1 MSSKKGIRFTI
12 IIGCFCFGFHYFIQ
26 AQTTTYTQFSNEID
40 LVRAINDRW
49 AAEIDLAGNFSNT
62 PSESRVLKTN
72 TQRSAVAWVHYFLS
86 ARWKFST
93 CLGYYRNKDV
103 PDIGQYEAPEW
114 RYALQGTYYFH
125 KTTYSLNTDMR
136 AELRFIKNQE
146 GVFEDVYRYRQKLKF
161 RLPLNSK
168 VLRQGVIYIYVS
180 EEVIFRSISK
190 EKGLRYFDC
199 NIFTIGGGYLF
210 TDDLQL
216 ELQYANVFIPR
227 DKGNEVD
234 NALSVTFTI
243 NNLLGKIGKLFASR
257 PPVKPVQEE

>member
-1 MSSKKGIRFTI
+1 MSSKKRIHFAI
-12 IIGCFCFGFHYFIQ
+12 IIACSFFIFQHFTQ
-26 AQTTTYTQFSNEID
+26 AQTTSYTQFSNELD

-49 AAEIDLAGNFSNT
+49 AAELDITANFSNT

-72 TQRSAVAWVHYFLS
+72 TQRSAVAWVHYFFS

-93 CLGYYRNKDV
+93 FLGYYRNKDV

-114 RYALQGTYYFH
+114 RYALQATYFFH

-136 AELRFIKNQE
+136 VELRFIQNEE
-146 GVFEDVYRYRQKLKF
+146 GVFENIYRYRQKLKF

-168 VLRQGVIYIYVS
+168 VLRQGVVYIYVS

-190 EKGLRYFDC
+190 EKGLHYFDS

-210 TDDLQL
+210 TDDMQL

-227 DKGNEVD
+227 DKGNEID
-234 NALSVTFTI
+234 NALSVTFTV
-243 NNLLGKIGKLFASR
+243 NNLLGKIGKLFKSQPA
-257 PPVKPVQEE
+257 KPVQEE